1 MSGLG
6 YNYVSKPITIVGTD
20 TSTTVKFTDMA
31 ILADGYSSGQMG
43 YLTCGGGVSKINFY
57 IVYKMGASETTN
69 SLYFKIE
76 GASGNSIIDQGY
88 YQFVND
94 STSSGTSTL
103 TRREFT
109 IVGTN
114 ASTISFSVPVAIQ
127 DEVLKIS
134 FKETGVATNFGYV
147 HCKAKIFGSK

>member
-1 MSGLG
+1 MLG
-6 YNYVSKPITIVGTD
+6 YNYVSRPITVVGTE

-31 ILADGYSSGQMG
+31 SLADGYSTGRMG
-43 YLTCGGGVSKINFY
+43 YVKCGGGISKVNFY

-69 SLYFKIE
+69 SVDFKIE
-76 GASGNSIIDQGY
+76 SAPNNAVTDQGF

-94 STSSGTSTL
+94 ATSAGVSTL

-109 IVGTN
+109 IVGTD
-114 ASTISFSVPVAIQ
+114 AGTISFSVPVAVQ

-134 FKETGVATNFGYV
+134 FKETGVAANFGSV
-147 HCKAKIFGSK
+147 HCQAKLFGSK